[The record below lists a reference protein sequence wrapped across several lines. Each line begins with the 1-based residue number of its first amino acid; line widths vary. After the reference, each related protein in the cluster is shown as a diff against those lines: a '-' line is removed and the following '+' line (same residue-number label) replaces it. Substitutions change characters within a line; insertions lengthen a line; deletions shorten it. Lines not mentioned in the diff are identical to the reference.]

1 MSNDA
6 KKIKELDDYLN
17 EVSYVP
23 TPGYQPTKFALRFV
37 NFIKMVG
44 AGESDQTPEV
54 HYKML
59 DGLAGLRQN
68 LVNLCHRGLGKTVV
82 FAEYLHLYQAVF
94 GEIDG
99 FGSVNGMLYVS
110 DAMDNG
116 VKNFR
121 SNVESKYNAS
131 EHFLQIYLPN
141 ANFTE
146 NFIEYERRSP
156 VHGMDKFGTR
166 MYGAQS
172 GIRGTKIYGG
182 RPQLVIMDDLIK
194 SDEDAASP
202 AVMGKIRN
210 SIYKGIIPAL
220 DPKRRKIVLNGTPFN
235 KADIMCEAVE
245 SGAWHVNV
253 WPVCEQWPCEREE
266 FRSSWPDRFTFDAVK
281 ATADLIKGPAFAQ
294 EMMLRLTSDDE
305 RIVQDTEIRTYSY
318 RDWIAS
324 RPNYTTYI
332 TTDFATTEQ
341 KKNDFSVGSVWAVDF
356 QGNFRWIGGYCKR
369 QLMDK
374 TVDEIFDLAST
385 HKPLGVALEVTG
397 QQGGFI
403 PWIVKEQIARNE
415 FFNLLSHGNGNKPG
429 IRVVNSKLQRFHEVA
444 PLIKAGKIMVPN
456 DIEHPWLTE
465 FWAEIRLATKNG
477 LKSKHDDVLDT
488 ISQLYLITPVL
499 PGTEYA
505 VAPDP
510 EMDYLPDGEYAL
522 ANYLA

>member
-1 MSNDA
+1 MD
-6 KKIKELDDYLN
+6 KQLKELDDYLN
-17 EVSYVP
+17 EVSYLP
-23 TPGYQPTKFALRFV
+23 TPGYQPSQFALKFV

-54 HYKML
+54 HLKML

-82 FAEYLHLYQAVF
+82 FAEYLHLYLGVF
-94 GEIDG
+94 GSIDG
-99 FGSVNGMLYVS
+99 FGTVNGMLYVS

-121 SNVESKYNAS
+121 SNVENKYNQSA
-131 EHFLQIYLPN
+131 FLQYWLPE

-146 NFIEYERRSP
+146 NFIEYVRKDGSQ
-156 VHGMDKFGTR
+156 FGTR

-182 RPQLVIMDDLIK
+182 RPQLVVMDDLIK

-235 KADIMCEAVE
+235 KSDIMCEAVE

-253 WPVCEQWPCEREE
+253 WPVCEQWPCEPHE
-266 FRSSWPDRFTFDAVK
+266 FRSSWPDRFTYEAVK
-281 ATADLIKGPAFAQ
+281 ATYDLIKAPAFAQ
-294 EMMLRLTSDDE
+294 EMMLRLTSNDE
-305 RIVQDTEIRTYSY
+305 RIVTDDEIKTYSY
-318 RDWIAS
+318 REWMRSNPA
-324 RPNYTTYI
+324 YTTYI
-332 TTDFATTEQ
+332 TTDFATTED
-341 KKNDFSVGSVWAVDF
+341 KKADFSVISVWAVDF
-356 QGNFRWIGGYCKR
+356 EGNFRWIGGVCKK

-374 TVDEIFDLAST
+374 TVDGVFENAERHS
-385 HKPLGVALEVTG
+385 PLGVGIEVTG

-403 PWIVKEQIARNE
+403 PWVVKEMTNRHV

-429 IRVVNSKLQRFHEVA
+429 IRVVKSKLQRFHEVA
-444 PLIKAGKIMVPN
+444 PLLKTGKIMVPH

-465 FWAEIRLATKNG
+465 FWTEIRLATKNG

-488 ISQLYLITPVL
+488 VSMLYLITPI
-499 PGTEYA
+499 PPAQEFM
-505 VAPDP
+505 VASEP
-510 EMDYLPDGEYAL
+510 EMDNWGQEQYAL
-522 ANYLA
+522 SNYLG